1 MQQIDLSMTVIYE
14 DVMQVAEG
22 KRPTDVRALHE
33 GAFADLL
40 RPLVDPGFRLAVA
53 MLHDAQAA
61 EDVVQEASFVAW
73 QKVGTIRDPDRLRSW
88 FLGVVAN
95 KCRNARRR
103 KWVANVRLGVPD
115 HLSVVSAEEHALRGA
130 DLRRAVAGLRHEDR
144 LVVVLYFY
152 LDMPLNEVAAVT
164 GSTLAATRARLY
176 RSIQRLRPGVDYEE
190 ALR

>member
-1 MQQIDLSMTVIYE
+1 MQQIGLSVTVMNE

-22 KRPTDVRALHE
+22 KRPTDVLALRE

-40 RPLVDPGFRLAVA
+40 RPLVDPGFRLALA

-73 QKVGTIRDPDRLRSW
+73 QKVATMRDPDRLRSW

-95 KCRNARRR
+95 KCRNARRG
-103 KWVANVRLGVPD
+103 KWAAIVRLGVPD

-130 DLRRAVAGLRHEDR
+130 DLRRAVAALREKDR

-152 LDMPLNEVAAVT
+152 LDMPLSEVAAVT

-176 RSIQRLRPGVDYEE
+176 RSIQRLRPGVDFEE

>member
-1 MQQIDLSMTVIYE
+1 MQQIGLSVTVINE

-22 KRPTDVRALHE
+22 KRPTDVRALRE
-33 GAFADLL
+33 GAFADML
-40 RPLVDPGFRLAVA
+40 RPLVDPGFRLALA

-73 QKVGTIRDPDRLRSW
+73 QKVGTMRDPDRLRSW

-95 KCRNARRR
+95 KCRSARRG
-103 KWVANVRLGVPD
+103 KWAASVTLGVPD
-115 HLSVVSAEEHALRGA
+115 HLAVVSAEEHALRGA
-130 DLRRAVAGLRHEDR
+130 DLRRAVAGLRQKDR
-144 LVVVLYFY
+144 LVIVLYFY
-152 LDMPLNEVAAVT
+152 LDMPLSEVATVT

-176 RSIQRLRPGVDYEE
+176 RSIQRLRPGIDFEE